1 MIKYILISRIC
12 SWKTVCHL
20 PMNRVEWNSKIQRTI
35 HFNPKWAL
43 DVKLCSRHIV
53 HLSELIC
60 KFSIWVGGSL
70 CRLPQR
76 CLNDPPNCSLQVV
89 GISNKC
95 SAVRLVLK
103 TLLQIIIF
111 FRNLRTLL
119 FVSWVQYDSNMT
131 YIKINNSLNI
141 HRAFAFH
148 GQCVFTLR
156 IFWMK
161 FHVFI

>member
-20 PMNRVEWNSKIQRTI
+20 PMNRVEWNFKIQRTT

-43 DVKLCSRHIV
+43 HVRPCSRHIV

-60 KFSIWVGGSL
+60 KFSIWVGGSPS
-70 CRLPQR
+70 RLPQR

-89 GISNKC
+89 GISNKRL
-95 SAVRLVLK
+95 AVRLVLK

-111 FRNLRTLL
+111 FRKLRTLL
-119 FVSWVQYDSNMT
+119 FVSWVQYDSNML

-156 IFWMK
+156 IFWME

>member
-103 TLLQIIIF
+103 TLLQIIF
-111 FRNLRTLL
+111 FSETCVHFCLCLGFNMIQIWLTL
-119 FVSWVQYDSNMT
+119 
-131 YIKINNSLNI
+131 K
-141 HRAFAFH
+141 
-148 GQCVFTLR
+148 
-156 IFWMK
+156 
-161 FHVFI
+161 